1 MKNHPAAC
9 AEFSENQINALIHLL
24 SDQDPHIAHTIHNQ
38 LVAVG
43 PQALALLQKS
53 KDKQGDPTMSGRIN
67 AVISGIKATDIEQ
80 SFIALMNSSTDDSVD
95 LEQGAF
101 LIAQT
106 AYPDIEV
113 QDYQHQ
119 IEEMAETLKS
129 RWEPDMAPRQAIQAM
144 NRLLFHE
151 LGFKGNTQDYYD
163 PDNSFLHQ
171 VLDRRKGIPISLSVL
186 YLLVGQRLNVPIVG
200 IGLPGHFIV
209 GLQAEPVFIDCFN
222 QGVVLAEKNCA
233 KFLEEYGVEFNR
245 QYLSPITNK
254 QILARMLRNLVAIY
268 QKRDEIQHAERFT
281 RLLAIAEPG
290 EDPLASE

>member
-1 MKNHPAAC
+1 MKNHTSAC

-24 SDQDPHIAHTIHNQ
+24 SDQNPHIAQTIHDQ

-43 PQALALLQKS
+43 PPALAFLRQS
-53 KDKQGDPTMSGRIN
+53 KDRQGNPTMSDRIN

-80 SFIALMNSSTDDSVD
+80 SFNALMDASTGSVD

-106 AYPDIEV
+106 AYPELDV
-113 QDYQHQ
+113 QGYQHQ
-119 IEEMAETLKS
+119 IEQMAETIKG
-129 RWEPDMAPRQAIQAM
+129 RCEPDMPPRLAIQVI
-144 NRLLFHE
+144 NQHLFHE
-151 LGFKGNTQDYYD
+151 LGFKGNTQNYYD
-163 PDNSFLHQ
+163 PNNSFLHQ
-171 VLDRRKGIPISLSVL
+171 VLDRRMGIPISLSVL

-209 GLQAEPVFIDCFN
+209 GLQTEPVFIDCFN
-222 QGVVLAEKNCA
+222 QGVVLAEKHCA
-233 KFLEEYGVEFNR
+233 RFLEEYGVEFDR
-245 QYLSPITNK
+245 QYLAPISNK

-268 QKRDEIQHAERFT
+268 QKRDEAQHTERFT